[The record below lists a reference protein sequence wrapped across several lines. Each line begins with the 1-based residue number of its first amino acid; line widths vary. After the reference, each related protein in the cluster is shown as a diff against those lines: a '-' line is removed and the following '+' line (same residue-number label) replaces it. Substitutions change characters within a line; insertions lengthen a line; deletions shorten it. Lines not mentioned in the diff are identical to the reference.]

1 MSKVPEA
8 YLEAR
13 AAEIRDAAM
22 RVFVRRGVE
31 GATMQEIAREA
42 GLSAGAIYRYYAG
55 KDELL
60 RAVFEQCGAEN
71 RQLFEDSLAA
81 TGSPLAALLQAG
93 RVIWDAF
100 NEEGALSQFTVNVE
114 SALIANRSDTQFSDD
129 FRAVHQGILEQI
141 AGMIEQA
148 QAAGEI
154 DESVDARD
162 LALTLFAACEG
173 LRLLF
178 VEWRGDVRTDAVYDV
193 LVRMLRGLAPAG
205 SLDTMPGA
213 AQERT

>member
-71 RQLFEDSLAA
+71 RELFEASLAA

-100 NEEGALSQFTVNVE
+100 NQEGALAQFTVNVE
-114 SALIANRSDTQFSDD
+114 SALVANRSDTQF
-129 FRAVHQGILEQI
+129 
-141 AGMIEQA
+141 
-148 QAAGEI
+148 
-154 DESVDARD
+154 
-162 LALTLFAACEG
+162 
-173 LRLLF
+173 
-178 VEWRGDVRTDAVYDV
+178 
-193 LVRMLRGLAPAG
+193 
-205 SLDTMPGA
+205 
-213 AQERT
+213 